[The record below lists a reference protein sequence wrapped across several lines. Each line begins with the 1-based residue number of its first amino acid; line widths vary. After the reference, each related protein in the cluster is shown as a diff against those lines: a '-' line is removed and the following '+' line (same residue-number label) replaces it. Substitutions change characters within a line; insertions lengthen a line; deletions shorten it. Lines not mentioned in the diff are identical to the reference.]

1 MHWVSSTTVC
11 PSAASPAM
19 IRAMAIRW
27 SPQLR
32 TTPPRRGVPP
42 RIRRPGGRSSTRA
55 PSLASSAPRVAIRSD
70 SLTRSSAASATSVTP
85 SAAVAATA
93 RTGSSSMR
101 RGIRAPPTRVPR
113 SRLVPAVSVPLR
125 SSPPPP
131 ALPPPPP
138 PPSPPPPPPGTRR
151 GAAGEGGGGHKKEAR
166 RGDVAGHL
174 DRMTSQ
180 LAPRRQRDAPALG
193 GHAGPESPQHPLGVI
208 ARRHRLLHAHL
219 PIREQPRQEDRRLH
233 LGRRHRRP
241 VAQRLQRPGPADRER
256 QAASVAPADD
266 CRAHLGQRLGHP
278 PHGTAPEGIV
288 ASQDA
293 PERLP
298 REDPPGGPRRGARVA
313 AVENVVRLLK
323 TLEPGALDPV
333 FARPLPRHLHT

>member
-1 MHWVSSTTVC
+1 
-11 PSAASPAM
+11 
-19 IRAMAIRW
+19 
-27 SPQLR
+27 
-32 TTPPRRGVPP
+32 
-42 RIRRPGGRSSTRA
+42 
-55 PSLASSAPRVAIRSD
+55 
-70 SLTRSSAASATSVTP
+70 
-85 SAAVAATA
+85 
-93 RTGSSSMR
+93 
-101 RGIRAPPTRVPR
+101 
-113 SRLVPAVSVPLR
+113 
-125 SSPPPP
+125 
-131 ALPPPPP
+131 
-138 PPSPPPPPPGTRR
+138 
-151 GAAGEGGGGHKKEAR
+151 
-166 RGDVAGHL
+166 
-174 DRMTSQ
+174 MTSQ

-298 REDPPGGPRRGARVA
+298 RENAQEEPRRGARVA

-333 FARPLPRHLHT
+333 FARPLPRHLHPQRPERAERVEAVLALQEAADLRRARRQRPEEPCPVRHGFVSRNPDRPGEPSGWTPDQDSHSRRFLNCRISSSFRSRRSPSSSATSRSSSSRDVLKAARASRRAARLD